1 MRYEHTTLINKDF
14 KVMHTYKKDN
24 KIISKQLFYSAITNS
39 NYKTTV
45 LEYTKKYIDCI
56 ENIQVFN
63 IDTSIIK

>member
-1 MRYEHTTLINKDF
+1 MRYEHITLVNRDLKII
-14 KVMHTYKKDN
+14 HTYKKDN

-39 NYKTTV
+39 NYKITV